1 MKNKEENTLVAYEKH
16 QISLGNFL
24 EKTKIIEIHPDDRS
38 MLPYIQKNP
47 ILINVFNKAEKK
59 IYQLLS
65 DENGRKNALIDI
77 LRIIEKT
84 LKMVSASIDQ
94 DALVCVA
101 EEILKDFYYLNISEI
116 SQALNDG
123 WKKLFKKNVDQ
134 NIKIQAASIY
144 AWVKQYD
151 HSRAVAIEEARA
163 RANKDFILKKN
174 QEEEEN
180 EEEKA
185 TQENWL
191 KFRKMFDERSK
202 KNKEEE
208 EKKEREP
215 REAIRKLQE
224 KYKNLIEVKKTK
236 AIPMTKLQEKYKNL
250 DKE

>member
-1 MKNKEENTLVAYEKH
+1 MKNKEKNTLIVYEKH
-16 QISLGNFL
+16 EVSCGNFL
-24 EKTKIIEIHPDDRS
+24 EKIKIIEIHPDDRS
-38 MLPYIQKNP
+38 MLPYMQKNP

-65 DENGRKNALIDI
+65 EENGRKNALIDI

-116 SQALNDG
+116 NQALNDG

-151 HSRAVAIEEARA
+151 YARALAIEEARE
-163 RANKDFILKKN
+163 RENTDFKNKKE
-174 QEEEEN
+174 QEEN

-191 KFRKMFDERSK
+191 KFRKMFDERSQ

-236 AIPMTKLQEKYKNL
+236 AIPMKELQEKYKNL

>member
-224 KYKNLIEVKKTK
+224 KYKNLIEVKKRK
-236 AIPMTKLQEKYKNL
+236 AIPMKKLQEKYKNL
-250 DKE
+250 D

>member
-1 MKNKEENTLVAYEKH
+1 MKNKETNTLVAYEKH
-16 QISLGNFL
+16 EVRFGSIL
-24 EKTKIIEIHPDDRS
+24 EKTKTIEIHPDDRS
-38 MLPYIQKNP
+38 MLPYIEKNP

-59 IYQLLS
+59 IYQLLLE
-65 DENGRKNALIDI
+65 ENGRKNVLIEI

-101 EEILKDFYYLNISEI
+101 EEILKDFHYLNISEI
-116 SQALNDG
+116 NQALNDG
-123 WKKLFKKNVDQ
+123 WKKIFDQNVNQ

-144 AWVKQYD
+144 AWVRNYD
-151 HSRAVAIEEARA
+151 YLRTKAIEEARA
-163 RANKDFILKKN
+163 LQNKDFSLKKIQDN
-174 QEEEEN
+174 QENDEYVGTEEN
-180 EEEKA
+180 WK
-185 TQENWL
+185 
-191 KFRKMFDERSK
+191 KFRKMFDERAK

-236 AIPMTKLQEKYKNL
+236 AIPIKKLQEKYRNL
-250 DKE
+250 EKE